1 MALEIKLSKQYKKDL
16 KTYKNNKKVQ
26 DELKKVLN
34 DLCNG
39 NQLDRKYNDHPLH
52 GKYKQQRDIHVFPN
66 VVLIYKISENILY
79 LTRIGTHNKLE
90 IDESVNTNVIKLT
103 ISEDTACIAS
113 KTSYIED
120 GFDKNG
126 IYYFGKKPNL
136 PVNWKD
142 YKKDDNK
149 KFKLKESDNMKL
161 IMEEENMVHQF
172 FELDSKP
179 VRDSDGFW
187 SEYTMYM
194 EVVCPTTD
202 WVKFLK
208 SDRARKGDI
217 PDEWIDRYVFI
228 FGDRDMYEPEDGGFD
243 WECESEKEAYEW
255 FDNYNGFEDEDEED
269 NDYSSNWNGY

>member
-1 MALEIKLSKQYKKDL
+1 M
-16 KTYKNNKKVQ
+16 
-26 DELKKVLN
+26 
-34 DLCNG
+34 
-39 NQLDRKYNDHPLH
+39 
-52 GKYKQQRDIHVFPN
+52 
-66 VVLIYKISENILY
+66 
-79 LTRIGTHNKLE
+79 
-90 IDESVNTNVIKLT
+90 KLT
-103 ISEDTACIAS
+103 ISEDTACVAS

-126 IYYFGKKPNL
+126 IYYFGDKPKL

-149 KFKLKESDNMKL
+149 KFKLKESDSMKL

-172 FELDSKP
+172 FEIDSKP

-194 EVVCPTTD
+194 EVVCPVSD

-217 PDEWIDRYVFI
+217 PEEWIDRYVFV
-228 FGDRDMYEPEDGGFD
+228 FGDRDYYEPEDAD
-243 WECESEKEAYEW
+243 YDYECESEKEAYEW
-255 FDNYNGFEDEDEED
+255 FDSYNGFEDEDEED